1 MLDFD
6 YEIEDDPDYGSTDM
20 PLSNDDNLRAYDT
33 NPVSETT
40 MIGQVDTS
48 VCDASQISFTSHI
61 SDMYDREI
69 LRAEKDYAYNIREIA
84 KADDIYDIK
93 YHADEALDAA
103 KSIDYWTHSKFDAEI
118 EAQKSALSIEEL
130 SKQYD
135 LIGKHEEEMRK
146 IYNMEW

>member
-6 YEIEDDPDYGSTDM
+6 YEIEDDPDYGSTAM

-103 KSIDYWTHSKFDAEI
+103 RSIDYWAHSKFDAEI
-118 EAQKSALSIEEL
+118 EAQKSALSIDEL

-146 IYNMEW
+146 IYNRDW